1 MITTQTRAGARA
13 LVAPRR
19 RINLSGAGL
28 TAFTYV
34 IAILFFFPVLWTVL
48 TGFKTESSAVAQPPT
63 FLFQPTLENYHT
75 ALVTTSYFSFFVNS
89 VILSLGST
97 LLAFVL
103 GVPAA
108 YSLGFFPTKRTPRVL
123 SWVLSTK
130 MLPLVGVV
138 VPLIVIYK
146 RVGLYDT
153 RVGMILLYTAIN
165 LPLVIWMMRSFFAEV
180 PREII
185 EASEIDGASFV
196 RAMFAVILPL
206 AAPGLAATG
215 LLCVI
220 FAWNEFFLAV
230 NLTGPGAGPLTVYI
244 SSFMTSEGLFWA
256 KMSAASTVA
265 IAPVFIAGW
274 AAQRALVRGLTMG
287 AVK

>member
-1 MITTQTRAGARA
+1 
-13 LVAPRR
+13 
-19 RINLSGAGL
+19 
-28 TAFTYV
+28 
-34 IAILFFFPVLWTVL
+34 
-48 TGFKTESSAVAQPPT
+48 
-63 FLFQPTLENYHT
+63 
-75 ALVTTSYFSFFVNS
+75 
-89 VILSLGST
+89 
-97 LLAFVL
+97 
-103 GVPAA
+103 
-108 YSLGFFPTKRTPRVL
+108 
-123 SWVLSTK
+123 
-130 MLPLVGVV
+130 
-138 VPLIVIYK
+138 
-146 RVGLYDT
+146 
-153 RVGMILLYTAIN
+153 MILLYTAIN

-185 EASEIDGASFV
+185 EASQIDGATFV
-196 RAMFAVILPL
+196 RSMLSVILPL
-206 AAPGLAATG
+206 ATPGLAATG
-215 LLCVI
+215 LLCII